1 MTEDK
6 RTPVQ
11 KLMAAAKRINK
22 RRQLTA
28 EEEAKAD
35 RAMQELDE
43 AEAAGRVGPEMVD
56 IRHRPETDTEKS
68 LKLVAALE
76 YALHLAAPK
85 ESENLYAPGW
95 KLPGYLEE
103 ALLRFE
109 ETMRVAADLA
119 MPRTVVRK
127 AVDDAVKAG
136 AKKNRV
142 PAGGKACAF
151 DVAGEQLGMP
161 ALMVEI
167 AYYSKE
173 TPTEVEPYP
182 KKRKTP
188 K

>member
-1 MTEDK
+1 MKDDRTE
-6 RTPVQ
+6 VQ
-11 KLMAAAKRINK
+11 RLLAVGKRIAA
-22 RRQLTA
+22 RRKLTA
-28 EEEAKAD
+28 EEKALTD
-35 RAMQELDE
+35 AMKARVE
-43 AEAAGRVGPEMVD
+43 AEEAGPEMVD
-56 IRHRPETDTEKS
+56 VRHRPETDTEKS